1 MRIKEHSLFST
12 SLSCGMD
19 STLGF
24 VLTVNDQDEAFIER
38 LLQVLKPE
46 TDNTIE
52 LFNNESGELVV
63 KCEELKVNSLYSLVD
78 EFLKAYEL
86 VRKI

>member
-1 MRIKEHSLFST
+1 
-12 SLSCGMD
+12 MD
-19 STLGF
+19 STLAF
-24 VLTVNDQDEAFIER
+24 VLTVNDQDVAFIER

-46 TDNTIE
+46 TDKTIE
-52 LFNNESGELVV
+52 LFKNESGELVV